1 MPAFE
6 TEGDQQFRTTSV
18 NNGVDSCRHRR
29 LQVDAIAAN
38 IFWTIIRETRRG
50 EKQIHAS
57 GSHGYRKTAFSLA
70 NIWGIVVWRFLSFC
84 CLSKV
89 SFTVEILLTI
99 SPVEY
104 QPKTLY
110 YICTV
115 ISTTVIEKSVDI
127 SK

>member
-6 TEGDQQFRTTSV
+6 TEGDQQFRTSV

-29 LQVDAIAAN
+29 LQVDAIDR
-38 IFWTIIRETRRG
+38 IFWTIIQETRRG

-57 GSHGYRKTAFSLA
+57 GSHGYRKTTSSLA

-89 SFTVEILLTI
+89 SFTFEILLTI
-99 SPVEY
+99 SPEEY

-110 YICTV
+110 YICTM
-115 ISTTVIEKSVDI
+115 ISITVIEKSVNI
-127 SK
+127 SE